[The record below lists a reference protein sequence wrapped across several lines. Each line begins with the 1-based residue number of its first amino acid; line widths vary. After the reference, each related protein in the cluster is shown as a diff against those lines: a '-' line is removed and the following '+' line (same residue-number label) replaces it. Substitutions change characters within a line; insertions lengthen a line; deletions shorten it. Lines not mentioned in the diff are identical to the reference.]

1 VLYVTA
7 NAFFATIYLI
17 LGDSISGAEQG
28 SFVDALAFSI
38 QTMST
43 IGYGGMTPKGTW
55 ADVLVGVE
63 SLVGLLLLAL
73 ATGIVFTRFARPTAG
88 VIFSD
93 KAILGTRDGQ
103 PCLMFRLANERGSD
117 IVEASLRVTA
127 LMDEVTTEGHRMR
140 RLHDLALLRGTTP
153 LLLMSWLVVH
163 PIDEESPLHGKSAQ
177 DLCREDI
184 RFITNMTGID
194 GTFMQTV
201 YAYHMYTAADIA
213 QDVHFED
220 VITPLPDGR
229 FELDLTKFHEVRA
242 LREDS

>member
-1 VLYVTA
+1 MPPSHSRSLQENIVRLGQPRAVVRDMYARLLQARWWQLIVLCVVLYVAA
-7 NAFFATIYLI
+7 NALFATVYLL
-17 LGDSISGAEQG
+17 LGDCIAGAEPG
-28 SFVDALAFSI
+28 SFVDALSFSV

-43 IGYGGMTPKGTW
+43 IGYGGMMPNGAW

-73 ATGIVFTRFARPTAG
+73 ATGIVFTRFARPSAG
-88 VIFSD
+88 VIFSNR
-93 KAILGTRDGQ
+93 AILGTRDGQ

-117 IVEASLRVTA
+117 IVEASLHGKTPQ
-127 LMDEVTTEGHRMR
+127 
-140 RLHDLALLRGTTP
+140 DLA
-153 LLLMSWLVVH
+153 
-163 PIDEESPLHGKSAQ
+163 
-177 DLCREDI
+177 REDI

-220 VITPLPDGR
+220 VIRPLPDGR
-229 FELDLTKFHEVRA
+229 FELDLAKFHEVRT
-242 LREDS
+242 LRENS